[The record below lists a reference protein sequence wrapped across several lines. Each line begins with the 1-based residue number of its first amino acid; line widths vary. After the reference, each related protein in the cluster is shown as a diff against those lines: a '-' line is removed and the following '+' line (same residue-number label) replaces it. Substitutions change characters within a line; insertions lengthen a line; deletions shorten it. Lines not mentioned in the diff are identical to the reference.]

1 MSKPKYHVFI
11 CGQTRPED
19 HPRGSCGASGAG
31 AVFQA
36 FAMQLTS
43 KKLLDSTVLTQ
54 SSCLGPCH
62 LGANVLIYPE
72 GIMYSSIKPED
83 VDVIIEQHFIK
94 GEPVVEKFAPADV
107 WS

>member
-1 MSKPKYHVFI
+1 MPKPKYHVFI

-31 AVFQA
+31 AVFQS
-36 FAMQLTS
+36 FANLVTS
-43 KKLLDSTVLTQ
+43 RKLFNEVALTQ

-62 LGANVLIYPE
+62 MGTNVLVYPE
-72 GIMYSSIKPED
+72 GLMYVSVNPDDAED
-83 VDVIIEQHFIK
+83 IVDQHFVNGNPLADK
-94 GEPVVEKFAPADV
+94 LAPADV